1 MSLVKSQ
8 KIHLYK
14 DEKATDK
21 FEIVA
26 TGNDAVFSYVGKPLK
41 FDADLQYKNG
51 AVYVS
56 VLNKF
61 TQVVQSIDNEAVAR
75 NQGDMVL
82 QQGID
87 AELARATGVEQGL
100 INSLATESKAR
111 SDFDTNI
118 TTSLATETASRQSA
132 DSKLTNDL
140 AFEVARASAS
150 EGVLNGLISAEQ
162 KSRQDAD
169 TKLSGD
175 IATEIADRKSAI
187 SAEAKSRSDA
197 DTVLDGKISALGE
210 TELTH
215 FMYLDNKI
223 ALETTRAMSAESTL
237 SSRVD
242 FLTTNVDS
250 KKMDSLAEIVNKMN
264 SVGIDVYTR
273 LVTIE
278 SALESLRGSALYA
291 SAPAGSYSQ
300 DVPATL

>member
-8 KIHLYK
+8 KIHLYV

-21 FEIVA
+21 FEILA
-26 TGNDAVFSYVGKPLK
+26 NSGDAVFSYVGKPLK

-61 TQVVQSIDNEAVAR
+61 AQVDQLIQLET
-75 NQGDMVL
+75 
-82 QQGID
+82 
-87 AELARATGVEQGL
+87 ARASTEEAAISDAIVTERNRAL
-100 INSLATESKAR
+100 AAEAKISADLATESKAR

-118 TTSLATETASRQSA
+118 TTSLATETAARQSA

-140 AFEVARASAS
+140 AFEVARATAS
-150 EGVLNGLISAEQ
+150 EGVLNGLISAEA
-162 KSRQDAD
+162 KTRGDAD
-169 TKLSGD
+169 TVLDGKIS
-175 IATEIADRKSAI
+175 TEIADRKSAI

-197 DTVLDGKISALGE
+197 DAVLDGKISALTE

-223 ALETTRAMSAESTL
+223 ALETTRAMAAESSL

-278 SALESLRGSALYA
+278 AALESLRGSALYA

>member
-8 KIHLYK
+8 KIHLYV

-26 TGNDAVFSYVGKPLK
+26 NSGDAVFSYVNKPLK
-41 FDADLQYKNG
+41 FDADLQYKSG

-61 TQVVQSIDNEAVAR
+61 AQVVQSVTDESVTR
-75 NQGDMVL
+75 NQADMVL

-87 AELARATGVEQGL
+87 SELARATLVEQGL
-100 INSLATESKAR
+100 INSLAAETTAR

-118 TTSLATETASRQSA
+118 TTSLATETANRQSA

-140 AFEVARASAS
+140 QFEVTRATAS

-169 TKLSGD
+169 AVLDGKIS
-175 IATEIADRKSAI
+175 TEIADRKSAI

-197 DTVLDGKISALGE
+197 DVVLDGKISALSE

-223 ALETTRAMSAESTL
+223 ALESTRAMSAESTL

-278 SALESLRGSALYA
+278 AALESLRGSALYA
-291 SAPAGSYSQ
+291 SAPAGSYTQ

>member
-8 KIHLYK
+8 KIHLYV

-26 TGNDAVFSYVGKPLK
+26 NSGDAVFSYVNKPLK
-41 FDADLQYKNG
+41 FDADLQYKSG

-61 TQVVQSIDNEAVAR
+61 AQVVQSIDNEAVAR
-75 NQGDMVL
+75 NQADMVL

-87 AELARATGVEQGL
+87 AELARATLVEQGL

-118 TTSLATETASRQSA
+118 TTSLATETANRQSA

-140 AFEVARASAS
+140 QFEVTRATAS

-169 TKLSGD
+169 TVLDGKIS
-175 IATEIADRKSAI
+175 TEIADRKSAI
-187 SAEAKSRSDA
+187 SAEAKTRGDA
-197 DTVLDGKISALGE
+197 DTVLDGKISALSE

-223 ALETTRAMSAESTL
+223 ALETTRAMSAESSL

-242 FLTTNVDS
+242 FLTTNIDN

-278 SALESLRGSALYA
+278 AALESLRGSALYA
-291 SAPAGSYSQ
+291 SPPAGSYTQ